1 MLSFT
6 FFTVLPSLLWSV
18 SPFLPPP
25 LYISVLSQWVNCFII
40 YLLYINFEGL
50 LLVVASIFVVFL
62 FSNSTLLHNNTVG
75 LVLCC
80 IKMQFFSLCFV
91 CFISDYVSISLCCS
105 PPACPSLSI
114 LHVRSVFL
122 NQRIVWYL
130 LLLSSYGPSRRSAPL
145 PLVEVLSSLFS
156 APVCFLWRL

>member
-1 MLSFT
+1 MQDWKSLGEEDEDDGDDASLAHGNMLKNQHNIWFQHPLRGWIERNIHFKLPACQSLCTCDLCVLMLSFT

-18 SPFLPPP
+18 SPFLLPP

-50 LLVVASIFVVFL
+50 LLVVSSIFVVFL

-80 IKMQFFSLCFV
+80 IKM
-91 CFISDYVSISLCCS
+91 
-105 PPACPSLSI
+105 
-114 LHVRSVFL
+114 
-122 NQRIVWYL
+122 
-130 LLLSSYGPSRRSAPL
+130 
-145 PLVEVLSSLFS
+145 
-156 APVCFLWRL
+156 

>member
-1 MLSFT
+1 MWLQHPLRGWIERNIHFKLPACQSLCTCDLCVLMLSFT

-50 LLVVASIFVVFL
+50 LLVVSSIFVVFL

-122 NQRIVWYL
+122 N
-130 LLLSSYGPSRRSAPL
+130 
-145 PLVEVLSSLFS
+145 
-156 APVCFLWRL
+156 